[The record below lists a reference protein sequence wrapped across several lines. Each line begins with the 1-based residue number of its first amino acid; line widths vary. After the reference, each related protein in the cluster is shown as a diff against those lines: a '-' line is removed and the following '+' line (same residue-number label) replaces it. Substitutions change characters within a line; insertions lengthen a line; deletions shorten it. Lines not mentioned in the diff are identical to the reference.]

1 MLPGAALDVPRCA
14 CTPPSHPSHRDPR
27 IPSSSPPPPPCV
39 LTFLLL
45 AVVSER
51 RQRSG
56 IGRAKF
62 FFSSSATASPRS
74 HRTAH
79 TATTARTNSHAH
91 RYDTAHTSDCIGRFQ
106 RATPA
111 HASDRSSAQRSAAA
125 QSSQR
130 RHRAAIRLCVSH
142 CCSHVEQEG
151 CVQAWSIRQEGCRTV
166 QHGRHGVGRRVG
178 IGPRRREEEVAG
190 AADCRAVQ
198 PDAKGCV
205 RRANTAGSREQR
217 DARAWTVHSGT
228 QDSRARARALSV
240 RISARLTP
248 VCRCGPRRALL
259 RSCYVQIS
267 IRRMMTA

>member
-111 HASDRSSAQRSAAA
+111 HASDRSSAQRSASA

-130 RHRAAIRLCVSH
+130 RHRAARLCVSLLQP
-142 CCSHVEQEG
+142 CRARRLCSSLVNPARRLPHG
-151 CVQAWSIRQEGCRTV
+151 PAWTTRSRTAR
-166 QHGRHGVGRRVG
+166 RHRAAA
-178 IGPRRREEEVAG
+178 PRRRSRWRSRLPSCPTRRQRVRAQSEHSGKQG
-190 AADCRAVQ
+190 AARCKSVDRAQ
-198 PDAKGCV
+198 WHARLARKG
-205 RRANTAGSREQR
+205 
-217 DARAWTVHSGT
+217 AR
-228 QDSRARARALSV
+228 SV
-240 RISARLTP
+240 RAH
-248 VCRCGPRRALL
+248 
-259 RSCYVQIS
+259 
-267 IRRMMTA
+267 